1 MTSQREVQRQVWT
14 RNLELKEKKKVS
26 RRNILR
32 LRTAPSV
39 KDDNGG
45 REVRRG
51 KRARESLLG
60 ML

>member
-1 MTSQREVQRQVWT
+1 MDQKSGAERRKKGIE
-14 RNLELKEKKKVS
+14 KEE
-26 RRNILR
+26 LR

-45 REVRRG
+45 HEVRRG
-51 KRARESLLG
+51 KRARESFLG